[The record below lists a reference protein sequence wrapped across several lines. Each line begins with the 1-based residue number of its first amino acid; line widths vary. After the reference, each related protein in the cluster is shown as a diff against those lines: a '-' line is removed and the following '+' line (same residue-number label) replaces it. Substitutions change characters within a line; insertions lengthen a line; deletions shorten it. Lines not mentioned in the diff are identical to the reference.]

1 MNNEERESVS
11 SITFIEEVKKSDKKN
26 NSYEVFFPEGS
37 ILIPLQQDDDETKSS
52 IEAESVS
59 SITFIEEVIK
69 SEKKTT
75 TEKKLAKPMP
85 YSHKIKKAK
94 KKSEFARLSMLAAE
108 GAAIHNDKLVDNL
121 KTKLRKAEKIKEKL
135 WEEANKAQINAYK
148 KEKEIALIEQTNI
161 PFISLTS
168 ESSISGMSE
177 SSVPY
182 DPAASVHGSDFS
194 VYEPVDRA
202 VSGPS
207 SPEPVDGAASGPSS
221 PEPVDRAASVPS
233 SPISIP
239 SLPRPTTPVEV
250 GATRQQGHD
259 VLSEE
264 SWAKNIQRR
273 LLLLTHPTKR
283 LIMTQF
289 LQDAL
294 L

>member
-1 MNNEERESVS
+1 MNNEDRESVS
-11 SITFIEEVKKSDKKN
+11 SITFIEEVTKSDKKN
-26 NSYEVFFPEGS
+26 TSYEVIFPEGS
-37 ILIPLQQDDDETKSS
+37 ILVPLQQDDETRSC

-59 SITFIEEVIK
+59 SITFIKEVIK
-69 SEKKTT
+69 SEKNTT

-121 KTKLRKAEKIKEKL
+121 KNKLRKAEKIQGKL

-148 KEKEIALIEQTNI
+148 KEKEVSLIEQTNI
-161 PFISLTS
+161 PFISFTS
-168 ESSISGMSE
+168 ESSISGVTE

-182 DPAASVHGSDFS
+182 DPASSVHGSEFS

-202 VSGPS
+202 ASEPS
-207 SPEPVDGAASGPSS
+207 SPTPT
-221 PEPVDRAASVPS
+221 
-233 SPISIP
+233 P
-239 SLPRPTTPVEV
+239 SLPRPTTPVES

-264 SWAKNIQRR
+264 SWAKDIQRR

-289 LQDAL
+289 LQDSL

>member
-207 SPEPVDGAASGPSS
+207 SPEPVD
-221 PEPVDRAASVPS
+221 RAASVPS